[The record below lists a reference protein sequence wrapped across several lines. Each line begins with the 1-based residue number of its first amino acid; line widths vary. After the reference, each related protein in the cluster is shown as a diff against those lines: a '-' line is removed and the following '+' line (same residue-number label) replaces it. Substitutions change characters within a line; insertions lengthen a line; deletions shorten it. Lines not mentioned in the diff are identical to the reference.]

1 MRASRAVGGVMIGR
15 VMIGAVMM
23 LIVALV
29 SVAQLQTSE
38 VYAGQPTAQTKAGI
52 ERLSFL
58 AGTWRGMYPGGE
70 WESAYTTPQGGVV
83 LSSSKDMRGGK
94 VVMIEFEHF
103 REVDGDVVL
112 TPYPF
117 GKKSST
123 SFKMT
128 EFDEKSNRAVFTNS
142 EHDFPSKLVY
152 ERTAKD
158 ELTIQVI
165 GTQRGK
171 QVEQTMKLKRVTE
184 AK

>member
-1 MRASRAVGGVMIGR
+1 MRVSKPVGWL
-15 VMIGAVMM
+15 M
-23 LIVALV
+23 LVAIALFAMSQFV
-29 SVAQLQTSE
+29 SPDLH
-38 VYAGQPTAQTKAGI
+38 AGSVTADDTPGI
-52 ERLSFL
+52 ERLAFL
-58 AGTWRGMYPGGE
+58 AGTWRGTYPGGE

-103 REVDGDVVL
+103 REVEGNIVL

-117 GKKSST
+117 GKKSRV

-128 EFDEKSNRAVFTNS
+128 EFDTNAKRAVFTNP
-142 EHDFPSKLVY
+142 EHDFPNKLVY

-171 QVEQTMKLKRVTE
+171 PIEQTMNLKRITE
-184 AK
+184 SK